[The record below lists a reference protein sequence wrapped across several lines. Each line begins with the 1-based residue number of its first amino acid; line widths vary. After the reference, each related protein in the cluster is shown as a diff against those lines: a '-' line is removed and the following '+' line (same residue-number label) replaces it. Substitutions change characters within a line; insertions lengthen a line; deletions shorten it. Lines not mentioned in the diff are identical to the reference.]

1 MLVSAGRCLMAL
13 AFASAALATPAPWF
27 EGTILGR
34 DLNIRQNSDCDPN
47 GYRSANGLNFTT
59 YCGQNNPFNDAE
71 PPFKTS
77 SMTECMER
85 CSRYAGNGE
94 GCFGI
99 VWTSEKGN
107 CWIRNS
113 TTGTKNLRKEDGT
126 YSALLVDGQMS
137 TFDTKCPAA
146 DASTNE
152 LPGVSGLG
160 YTMNCN
166 KAISG
171 YDTCFSGMSKPC
183 FDAPYSGYFHTE
195 TMEECIQI
203 CVDQHPLCKAVT
215 WSPELKIGF
224 ANCIPKT
231 GYPEGGLTSPGSK
244 QGILHTAT
252 ITRID
257 TVNRDCPKDKTYTTP
272 SKSTFD
278 VHCGQASSG
287 TNMTMLHAQNVTSCM
302 DACAASEQ
310 KCVGVVFDGS
320 LAGGFKNCYLQNTTN
335 TVADLSSYIY
345 ASLSSSSSNS
355 GNSNNGNNNGNNNN
369 GSSSTKKSKST
380 SKAWIAGVVI
390 GAIAALALIAFA
402 IWWFRRRRAA
412 AASNA
417 AIEKDGHEF
426 GHYGPAPA
434 YSPGAT
440 QGSYTDAPLVG
451 REAPMELSGQSHEAN
466 ELPATGSTKY
476 ASERKGQVSEL
487 P

>member
-1 MLVSAGRCLMAL
+1 MA
-13 AFASAALATPAPWF
+13 
-27 EGTILGR
+27 
-34 DLNIRQNSDCDPN
+34 
-47 GYRSANGLNFTT
+47 
-59 YCGQNNPFNDAE
+59 
-71 PPFKTS
+71 
-77 SMTECMER
+77 ECMER

-94 GCFGI
+94 GCFGV
-99 VWTSEKGN
+99 VWIPSRTE

-113 TTGTKNLRKEDGT
+113 TTGTQNLKKVENAH
-126 YSALLVDGQMS
+126 SALLVDGQMG

-152 LPGVSGLG
+152 LPGASGMG

-171 YDTCFSGMSKPC
+171 YDTCFSGMNKPC
-183 FDAPYSGYFHTE
+183 FEAPYSGYFHTE

-215 WSPELKIGF
+215 WSPELKIGY

-231 GYPEGGLTSPGSK
+231 GYPEGTLPSPGSK
-244 QGILHTAT
+244 QGILHSAT
-252 ITRID
+252 ISRID
-257 TVNRDCPKDKTYTTP
+257 PVSRDCPKDQTYTTP

-278 VHCGQASSG
+278 IHCGQASSG
-287 TNMTMLHAQNVTSCM
+287 TNMTMLHTQNVTSCM

-310 KCVGVVFDGS
+310 KCVGIVFDSS

-335 TVADLSSYIY
+335 TVADLSSYMY
-345 ASLSSSSSNS
+345 ASLSSSSGGSSNNDN
-355 GNSNNGNNNGNNNN
+355 GNSNNSQN
-369 GSSSTKKSKST
+369 GSGRFTKKKSK

-412 AASNA
+412 AASNS

-426 GHYGPAPA
+426 GAYGPAPA

-440 QGSYTDAPLVG
+440 QGSYADAPLVG
-451 REAPMELSGQSHEAN
+451 RGAPMELNGDSHIAG
-466 ELPATGSTKY
+466 ELPATSSTKY
-476 ASERKGQVSEL
+476 AKERSGPVSEL